1 MTDRIRT
8 DSTVLALCLLCLTT
22 ISQAIEPQVETCL
35 RKNEP
40 KTTAI
45 QKIELRSTDRAG
57 YEKILVSDIY
67 LKRFPDK
74 TTRLLAYFREP
85 DDIIGTRLLLIE
97 KPPANEIYMYMPAL
111 FKIRRISSKRISSS
125 MYGSDFSYE
134 DIERFYGML
143 STEQPA
149 QLPDVLIKGK
159 SMYALETRPAEDS
172 GSKYESVVSYFDKQD
187 CVLQRVDFF
196 ESGSKLRKQLI
207 VDPDSITTK
216 ADIKLPLRLIMTD
229 WKHKTKTLL
238 NIKQVEF
245 DTPLTDDIFN
255 SERLKDFRGIR

>member
-1 MTDRIRT
+1 MAG
-8 DSTVLALCLLCLTT
+8 TVTMLCMLCLTQT
-22 ISQAIEPQVETCL
+22 SWALEPQVEMCI

-40 KTTAI
+40 KNTAI

-57 YEKILVSDIY
+57 YEKILISDIY

-74 TTRLLAYFREP
+74 TSRLLAYFREP
-85 DDIIGTRLLLIE
+85 DDIVGTRLLLIE

-143 STEQPA
+143 STEQPV
-149 QLPDVLIKGK
+149 QMPDVLIKGK
-159 SMYALETRPAEDS
+159 PMYVLETRPAEDS
-172 GSKYESVVSYFDKQD
+172 GSKYESVVSYFDQQD

-207 VDPDSITTK
+207 VDPGSITTK
-216 ADIKLPLRLIMTD
+216 GNIKLPLRFTMTD
-229 WKHKTKTLL
+229 WRNKTKTLL
-238 NIKQVEF
+238 SIKQVKF
-245 DTPLTDDIFN
+245 DAPLTDDIFN
-255 SERLKDFRGIR
+255 SERLKEFRGIR